1 MMKKQYFLKPCLFLL
16 LSAVFYVSGEEKNN
30 KSSYAQITNPTPENL
45 KTYSGTCDDLQPI
58 TSFENFIVQMF
69 SHLDD
74 DCLYLMPA
82 NELSQKLGIDVLDDE
97 KQDTITTRK
106 KNLLRAYMM
115 EFSYKK
121 KVFMRWS

>member
-1 MMKKQYFLKPCLFLL
+1 MIKKQYFLKSCLFLL
-16 LSAVFYVSGEEKNN
+16 LSAVFYVSGEEKNH
-30 KSSYAQITNPTPENL
+30 KSSHAQITNPTPENL

-82 NELSQKLGIDVLDDE
+82 NELSQKLGIDVLDRKDG
-97 KQDTITTRK
+97 QSAVDFTHSVIARK
-106 KNLLRAYMM
+106 KDLLRAHMM
-115 EFSYKK
+115 GFS
-121 KVFMRWS
+121 